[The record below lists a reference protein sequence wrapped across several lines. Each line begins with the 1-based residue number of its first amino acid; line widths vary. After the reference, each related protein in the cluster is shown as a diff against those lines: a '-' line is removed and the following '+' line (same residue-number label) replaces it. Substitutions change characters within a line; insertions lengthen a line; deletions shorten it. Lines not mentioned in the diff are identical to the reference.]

1 LLIEP
6 EIKPKCSGGPKFAE
20 RFWCLMIASTKQ
32 RPPPKTELPDIP
44 VVAIGASAG
53 GLEAL
58 TAVLSALPTDIALAF
73 VVIQHLDPKR
83 QSILPELLARKTKIP
98 LLEAIDAM
106 KVESNHVYVMPS
118 KAL

>member
-1 LLIEP
+1 
-6 EIKPKCSGGPKFAE
+6 
-20 RFWCLMIASTKQ
+20 MIASTKQ

-83 QSILPELLARKTKIP
+83 QGILPELLARKTKIP